1 MKIKLSLKKKLQVYI
16 ISITAILLMASIY
29 YVSFKVKHTAIDNA
43 KNYTEEVIAKYSK
56 QIELKLNTDL
66 TIIRT
71 LAQAEQT
78 FNTLDEKTWKPLFAN
93 MYSEVLSKNEQFD
106 DLWDSWELSAIDKN
120 WTKPYGRY
128 SITAY
133 NESPIRITE
142 ELQSLDGDSEDYAR
156 IKLKNTDN
164 IEEPYMFSFTGKPSD
179 AVLITGMTVPIRNR
193 EMEYIGVVG
202 ADIRLEK
209 LQEMVNKIKPYKNSI
224 AYLIS
229 YKGAFTSH
237 PNSEHIGKE
246 AEESFPE
253 IDLVSNI
260 QKGENFS
267 FTSIDAKGHEYYN
280 IFHPIQIGKTNT
292 PWSIGV
298 KVPLASIVADANRE
312 SWYFIL
318 VGFSIIIFLSIVIA
332 IIAEMITNPL
342 IKITNI
348 LQDLSIGH
356 VNKNMMTDYKSGDE
370 IEAISLALNRSI
382 NSLMDKTK
390 FAEKI
395 GKNEYDAK
403 LELLSDSDILGHSL
417 LNMQSSLI
425 KAKQLE
431 IERQEEDKKRQ
442 WANEGLA
449 KFADIFRNNN
459 DSIQELSSIFT
470 REIVNY
476 NSANQGSL
484 FLEFDGIYKS
494 LATYAYD
501 RDKYN
506 RMEIEPGEGLL
517 GNCILEKKSA
527 YFTDIPQGYVKITS
541 GLGEATATSLFICPI
556 QTDHSVVG
564 VIEIAAFHEIDEA
577 QRNFI
582 ETICSNFASVV
593 ESVKINENTKVLLEQ
608 TQQQTEEL
616 KAQEEEMRQNLEE
629 LQATQ
634 EEIALKSNEMNSILD
649 ALNSSAL
656 VYKMDMEGRIIDIN
670 ESLLQVL
677 ELPKHQLIGQSF
689 DQYSDSDEAKTF
701 NTLVTELSQGK
712 SIKDHQKLILPNGK
726 ELWLSEVFSII
737 YNEHNIA
744 TNIMSIAVD
753 ITDSKIL
760 EREISHQNEELKT
773 QKEQMD
779 QDIEEIKTFKD
790 QNQKQHDEIEG
801 LINALSQSNFIVEYD
816 PTGQVIKINDAYL
829 KFLNIEREEA
839 LNMKQSDHII
849 SKTSSDHLVWETLLK
864 GKSWKG
870 NTQVDINN
878 QSFVLIETYTP
889 IKNKDGQ
896 VVKILKIANDL
907 KDFKA

>member
-16 ISITAILLMASIY
+16 ISITAILLMAAIY

-43 KNYTEEVIAKYSK
+43 KSYTEEVIAKYSK

-78 FNTLDEKTWKPLFAN
+78 FSTLDEKTWKPLLAN
-93 MYSEVLSKNEQFD
+93 MYTEVLSKNEQFD
-106 DLWDSWELSAIDKN
+106 DLWDSWELYAIDKN
-120 WTKPYGRY
+120 WTKPHGRY
-128 SITAY
+128 CLTAY
-133 NESPIRITE
+133 NENPIRITE
-142 ELQSLDGDSEDYAR
+142 EIKSLDGDPEQYAR
-156 IKLKNTDN
+156 IKIENKEN
-164 IEEPYMFSFTGKPSD
+164 IEEPYMFSFTDKKSD
-179 AVLITGMTVPIRNR
+179 EVLITDMTVPIRNSK
-193 EMEYIGVVG
+193 MEYIGLVG

-229 YKGAFTSH
+229 YKGVFTSH
-237 PNSEHIGKE
+237 PNSEHIGQE
-246 AEESFPE
+246 AKESFPE

-267 FTSIDAKGHEYYN
+267 FTSTDAKGAEYYN
-280 IFHPIQIGKTNT
+280 IFHPIHIGNTQT

-298 KVPLASIVADANRE
+298 KVPLVSIVADANRE
-312 SWYFIL
+312 SWYYML
-318 VGFSIIIFLSIVIA
+318 VGISIIIFLSIVIA
-332 IIAEMITNPL
+332 IIAQMITNPL

-348 LQDLSIGH
+348 LQDLSIGN
-356 VNKNMMTDYKSGDE
+356 VNKDMITEYKSGDE
-370 IEAISLALNRSI
+370 IEAISNALNRSI

-403 LELLSDSDILGHSL
+403 LKLLSDSDTLGHSL
-417 LNMQSSLI
+417 LNMQTSLI

-431 IERQEEDKKRQ
+431 TDRQTEDKKRQ

-484 FLEFDGIYKS
+484 FLEIDGIYKS

-501 RDKYN
+501 RDKFN
-506 RMEIEPGEGLL
+506 KTEIAPGEGLL

-556 QTDHSVVG
+556 QTDNSVVG
-564 VIEIAAFHEIDEA
+564 VLEIAAFHEIDEA

-656 VYKMDMEGRIIDIN
+656 VYKMDMEGRIIEIN
-670 ESLLQVL
+670 ESLLQL
-677 ELPKHQLIGQSF
+677 LGLNRHELIGKSLTQFSEIEETRDFNALVSDLDQS
-689 DQYSDSDEAKTF
+689 Q
-701 NTLVTELSQGK
+701 
-712 SIKDHQKLILPNGK
+712 SIRETQKLILPNGK

-753 ITDSKIL
+753 ITESKL
-760 EREISHQNEELKT
+760 QEAEIFQQNEELKT
-773 QKEQMD
+773 QKEKLD
-779 QDIEEIKTFKD
+779 QDIENINAFKN
-790 QNQKQHDEIEG
+790 QNEKQHEEIEG
-801 LINALSQSNFIVEYD
+801 LINALNQSSFIVEYD
-816 PTGQVIKINDAYL
+816 IQGQVIKINDAYL
-829 KFLNIEREEA
+829 KLLNLNREEA
-839 LNMKQSDHII
+839 LNMKQTDHII
-849 SKTSSDHLVWETLLK
+849 SKTSNDQLIWQTILK

-870 NTQVDINN
+870 NSQIDIND

-896 VVKILKIANDL
+896 VVKVLKIANDL